1 MGRKSSISD
10 SHPSALVAN
19 QIDYFFCLTHS
30 YLLKNWRAVES
41 VQKFQK
47 KMGRCSH
54 KPIKHPWTFDNQV
67 KVFFNSCK
75 GYLKSFGGRWVEEM
89 TGKIYSPH
97 SYTQQQEFES
107 NARGRGFVAEHC
119 AEEKPWCFVQL
130 WGRAPLEAFWGVC
143 HSFKEEPHSSRFTK
157 GWLILMTSRLGQGC
171 Q

>member
-54 KPIKHPWTFDNQV
+54 KPIKHPWTFDDQV
-67 KVFFNSCK
+67 KIFFNSCK

-97 SYTQQQEFES
+97 SYTPTTGIRKQCKGKRLCSWALCRRETLVLCRTVRKSPTWGILGSLPEF
-107 NARGRGFVAEHC
+107 
-119 AEEKPWCFVQL
+119 
-130 WGRAPLEAFWGVC
+130 
-143 HSFKEEPHSSRFTK
+143 
-157 GWLILMTSRLGQGC
+157 
-171 Q
+171 